1 MLEFQAYAATSSL
14 KEDSY
19 RDSGQTDR
27 QTETERRVEGL
38 EMELKRFPFAGQ
50 LVLLNPCVC
59 AKWLVRMLT
68 SNYTG
73 RKRSRDETWAVSML
87 SGPQQGLAVTD
98 PFSLG
103 PLGGG

>member
-50 LVLLNPCVC
+50 LVLLKPCVC

-68 SNYTG
+68 SNYMG
-73 RKRSRDETWAVSML
+73 RKRSRETRAVSML
-87 SGPQQGLAVTD
+87 SGPQQRLAVTD

-103 PLGGG
+103 PLGRG

>member
-27 QTETERRVEGL
+27 QTDGNREKGWGIRNGTEEIPICWPVS
-38 EMELKRFPFAGQ
+38 
-50 LVLLNPCVC
+50 LNPCVC

-68 SNYTG
+68 SNYMG
-73 RKRSRDETWAVSML
+73 RKRSRDETWAVSTL

-98 PFSLG
+98 PFRLG